1 MIRKQQNKETLDTNI
16 SMLNILLNTNFLSS
30 KVGVLPL
37 TWSERS
43 FNKNI
48 QIIEVSPRINVRNY
62 ETEEKKKKKKQWQ
75 LEIFRT

>member
-62 ETEEKKKKKKQWQ
+62 ETEEKKKKKTVAARN
-75 LEIFRT
+75 L